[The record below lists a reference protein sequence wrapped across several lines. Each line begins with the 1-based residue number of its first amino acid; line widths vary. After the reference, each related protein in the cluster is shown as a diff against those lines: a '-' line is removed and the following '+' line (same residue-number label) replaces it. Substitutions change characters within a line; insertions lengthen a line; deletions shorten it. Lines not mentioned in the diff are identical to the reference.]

1 MEKEPLTLP
10 EGYEWKDVDLSKQN
24 ELDKLYEFL
33 KSNYVEDDDHRFDY
47 SKVFLKWHLNPPGY
61 YPELL
66 ISVLLEDRVKNK
78 KK

>member
-1 MEKEPLTLP
+1 MVRCRFIKA
-10 EGYEWKDVDLSKQN
+10 EWIRRTTR
-24 ELDKLYEFL
+24 FL

-78 KK
+78 KKW